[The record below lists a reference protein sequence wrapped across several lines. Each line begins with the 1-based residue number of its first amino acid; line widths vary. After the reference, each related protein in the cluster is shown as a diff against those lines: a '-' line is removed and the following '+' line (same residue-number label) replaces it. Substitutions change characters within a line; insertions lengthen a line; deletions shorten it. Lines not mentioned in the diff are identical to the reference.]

1 MVLLLSE
8 EPFNFTSTTIGLFGI
23 IGASH
28 WQPLV
33 GKLSDK
39 GSSRIAVGYGCM
51 LIAFSFMIFYFSG
64 SSVIGIVF
72 GIIFIDIGLQG
83 HISNQTRVYS
93 ILPDA
98 RNRMNTVFMSFSFRN
113 GRRLRL

>member
-8 EPFNFTSTTIGLFGI
+8 EPFNFTSTIGLFGI
-23 IGASH
+23 IGASGALAA
-28 WQPLV
+28 PLV

-39 GSSRIAVGYGCM
+39 GSSRIAGYGCM

-72 GIIFIDIGLQG
+72 GIIL
-83 HISNQTRVYS
+83 
-93 ILPDA
+93 
-98 RNRMNTVFMSFSFRN
+98 
-113 GRRLRL
+113 